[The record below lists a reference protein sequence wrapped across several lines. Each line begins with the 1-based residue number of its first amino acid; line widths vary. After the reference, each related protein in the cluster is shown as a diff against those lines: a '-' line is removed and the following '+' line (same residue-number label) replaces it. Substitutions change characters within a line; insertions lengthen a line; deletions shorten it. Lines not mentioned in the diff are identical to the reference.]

1 MKKLILTIAALFCM
15 ASVVQAYPTLQ
26 LDIGGGVYDPVSETT
41 IASGSSF
48 TLYALLND
56 SSIKADTFY
65 ISAAVIPKQTTGA
78 NLGSFT
84 FDFPNAAPPIP
95 VAVTGDMIYGT
106 PPAALADTN
115 DLAGHGVFETYFKE
129 FAFTFANAGEL
140 TPYNA
145 EPGEDGYLAEPNFGG
160 SGMYYVPF
168 TVNVSGLT
176 SLDTIIHFDLYSL
189 NYRNGIL
196 TSVDEFAPF
205 SHDAQSGGNPPV
217 PEPGTIVLFGAGLLG
232 LAIYGKRRMNN
243 T

>member
-1 MKKLILTIAALFCM
+1 MKKLILTIAALLCM

-56 SSIKADTFY
+56 SSIKDATFY

-84 FDFPNAAPPIP
+84 FNGDP

-115 DLAGHGVFETYFKE
+115 DLAGHSVFETYFKE
-129 FAFTFANAGEL
+129 FAFTFASAGQL
-140 TPYNA
+140 TPYNVQ
-145 EPGEDGYLAEPNFGG
+145 PGEDGYLAEPNFGG

-176 SLDTIIHFDLYSL
+176 SLDTIIHFDLYSQK
-189 NYRNGIL
+189 YRNGDEMANL
-196 TSVDEFAPF
+196 EFAPF

-243 T
+243 A

>member
-41 IASGSSF
+41 IASSSSF

-56 SSIKADTFY
+56 SSIKDDTFY
-65 ISAAVIPKQTTGA
+65 LSAAVIPQQTTGA

-84 FDFPNAAPPIP
+84 FNGAP

-106 PPAALADTN
+106 PPVALTDTH
-115 DLAGHGVFETYFKE
+115 DLQSHGVFETYFKE
-129 FAFTFANAGEL
+129 FAFTFATASQL
-140 TPYNA
+140 TPYDA
-145 EPGEDGYLAEPNFGG
+145 QYGEPVLSG
-160 SGMYYVPF
+160 SGMYYMPF
-168 TVNVSGLT
+168 TVDVSGLT
-176 SLDTIIHFDLYSL
+176 SLDTIIHFDLYSQK
-189 NYRNGIL
+189 YRNGDSTAL
-196 TSVDEFAPF
+196 LEFAPF
-205 SHDAQSGGNPPV
+205 SHDAQSPPV

-243 T
+243 A